1 LFAII
6 IFNIDGKTNYV
17 GIEYTTQTKKINQ
30 IIDWVLNDKK
40 ILTDKEKEQFFT
52 RVINNPNVDT
62 IVKNQIF

>member
-1 LFAII
+1 
-6 IFNIDGKTNYV
+6 V

-40 ILTDKEKEQFFT
+40 ILTEKEKEQFFT